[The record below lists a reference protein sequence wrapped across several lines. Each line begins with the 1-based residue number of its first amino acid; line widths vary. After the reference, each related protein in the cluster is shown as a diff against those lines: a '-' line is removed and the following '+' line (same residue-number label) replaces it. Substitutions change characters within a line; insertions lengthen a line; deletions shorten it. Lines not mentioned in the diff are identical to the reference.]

1 MNRERDLTTLE
12 LISIGIKA
20 ESSAVELYERMKGM
34 CFSAK
39 DVCAKFD
46 FLIGQE
52 QMHERILRAAFEKKF
67 PGQEIMLP
75 PKNLVPMISGEI
87 PENATLK
94 ELFAEAMKAEELS
107 EQFYNDLADKTRDG
121 SAQRL
126 LRYLAGMERSH
137 FGLLKVEYDAIEA
150 GAFMDSEDALEGQHL
165 MNLGP

>member
-87 PENATLK
+87 PEEASLK
-94 ELFAEAMKAEELS
+94 ELFAEAMKAEEIA
-107 EQFYNDLADKTRDG
+107 EKFYNDLADKTRDG
-121 SAQRL
+121 SAKSL
-126 LRYLAGMERSH
+126 LHYLASMERSH
-137 FGLLKVEYDAIEA
+137 YGLLKVEYDAMEA
-150 GAFMDSEDALEGQHL
+150 GAYMDSEDALEGQHL